1 MVEITQEGGWIVV
14 RVAGDIDMATA
25 PVIGDRLSELR
36 RLGYRNIRID
46 VALAGFMDL
55 GGLNMLA
62 GAYKS
67 AADLG
72 GTLMVVNATLQVRKV
87 FELAGLERLV
97 SVNHEAAADDSHPAA

>member
-46 VALAGFMDL
+46 AALVGFMDL
-55 GGLNMLA
+55 QGLNMLA

-72 GTLMVVNATLQVRKV
+72 GALTVVNATLQVRKV
-87 FELAGLERLV
+87 FEPAGLERLL
-97 SVNHEAAADDSHPAA
+97 SVSHPAV